1 MLKRN
6 KNDFDSV
13 DASYFNYLIRC
24 SFFVVNVVV
33 VVLALFQK
41 ANQFLHL
48 NKIIIARRK
57 AWLVLNQEHNVSRDA
72 LCQIPFKLAVY

>member
-1 MLKRN
+1 MVEMKLRAQSNN
-6 KNDFDSV
+6 KTHF
-13 DASYFNYLIRC
+13 F
-24 SFFVVNVVV
+24 FFVVNVVV